1 MQNVNQPRQPPPG
14 VESVPQGH
22 VVSLQEAAAWLGKE
36 RRTLIRWIVAGRIRG
51 GATPRAQRLRWYV
64 YADELA
70 NYWAPSTTA
79 TTPDADSDGLRSQ
92 IEDLRAQAEGLRSQV
107 EDLRRQDEEARS
119 QNVSLKE
126 ANGILIAAQ
135 QNLLDTEQGS
145 VDRYR
150 DLARSYL
157 DALAQF
163 MSPGTIAELGA
174 DL

>member
-1 MQNVNQPRQPPPG
+1 MQNVNQPKQPPPG
-14 VESVPQGH
+14 VESAPQGR
-22 VVSLQEAAAWLGKE
+22 VVPLQEAAAWLGKE
-36 RRTLIRWIVAGRIRG
+36 RRTLIRWIIAGRIRG

-64 YADELA
+64 YADELP
-70 NYWAPSTTA
+70 NWAPSPTA
-79 TTPDADSDGLRSQ
+79 TTPDADTEGLRSQ
-92 IEDLRAQAEGLRSQV
+92 VEDLRAQAEGLRSQV
-107 EDLRRQDEEARS
+107 GDLRRQNEETQS

-163 MSPGTIAELGA
+163 MSPGTIAELTG